1 MRISDWSSDVCSS
14 DLAGLLLNAN
24 YGYLHTKY
32 DEGSPGFPKG
42 NAFAQAPKHTVNLS
56 ANYTRALGEAG
67 ELAASAGYTY
77 HSRVSFQD
85 ANLGS
90 ALAFQTGYSLLD
102 ARLGLNRIDGTNINA
117 SVFAKRSEERRVGKE
132 GVSTCRSRWG

>member
-14 DLAGLLLNAN
+14 DL
-24 YGYLHTKY
+24 YLHTKY

-56 ANYTRALGEAG
+56 ANYTRDLGEAG

-77 HSRVSFQD
+77 QSRVSFQD

-90 ALAFQTGYSLLD
+90 ALAFQKGYNLLD
-102 ARLGLNRIDGTNINA
+102 ARLGLNRLGGT
-117 SVFAKRSEERRVGKE
+117 RSDEHTTEPQSLIRN
-132 GVSTCRSRWG
+132 SY

>member
-1 MRISDWSSDVCSS
+1 MISVSISQRIAYCSYIFFLMRRRPPRSTRTDTLFPYSV
-14 DLAGLLLNAN
+14 L
-24 YGYLHTKY
+24 Y

-56 ANYTRALGEAG
+56 ANYTRDLGEAG

-77 HSRVSFQD
+77 QSRVSFQD

-90 ALAFQTGYSLLD
+90 ALAFQKGYSLLD
-102 ARLGLNRIDGTNINA
+102 ARLGLNRIGGTNINA
-117 SVFAKRSEERRVGKE
+117 SVFAKIINTDADRAHV
-132 GVSTCRSRWG
+132 